1 MSNHKIVIVEDHTL
15 FSQALTALINNFSN
29 FEVLYSCK
37 NRRELFKE
45 LYNKCNIPD
54 IILIDIDIPTIDVM
68 ETISKLKTEYPYIS
82 IVALSREENKR
93 KILKVLSAGANG
105 YLPKN
110 AEETVLQRALLEVL
124 EAGFFYTTEVSNLLI
139 QSLHAKE
146 GNKIELKDR
155 EIEFVKH
162 ACTEKTYKE
171 IARDMCLSPRTIEGY
186 RDAIF
191 EKLNLKNR
199 TGMVIYAIKND
210 IFQL

>member
-1 MSNHKIVIVEDHTL
+1 MSNHKIVIVEDHML
-15 FSQALTALINNFSN
+15 FSQALTALINNFSGY
-29 FEVLYSCK
+29 EVSYSCK
-37 NRRELFKE
+37 NRRELFIE
-45 LYNKCNIPD
+45 LYSKCNIPD

-68 ETISKLKTEYPYIS
+68 ETISKLKAEYPCIR

-110 AEETVLQRALLEVL
+110 AEEKVLQRALVEVL

-139 QSLHAKE
+139 ESLHAKKE
-146 GNKIELKDR
+146 KEIELKDR

-191 EKLNLKNR
+191 EKLNLRNR

-210 IFQL
+210 IFQI